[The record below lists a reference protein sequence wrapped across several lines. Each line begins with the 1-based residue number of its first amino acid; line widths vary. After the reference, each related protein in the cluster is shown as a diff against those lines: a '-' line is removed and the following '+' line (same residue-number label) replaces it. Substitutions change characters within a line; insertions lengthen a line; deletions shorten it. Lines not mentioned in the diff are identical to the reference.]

1 MQTEQDSNLSASES
15 QAPSVKQSEAPAQET
30 KSLRDAPEAT
40 NGTDESTHKV
50 EVKSGA
56 SETAPPNRI
65 LPSSLFSSRRP
76 ITFPDACV
84 RIRRLLKN
92 PSDYDVLEA
101 YALFKQATEGDNET
115 PIPNEL
121 DFVGLAKWD
130 AWKNKRG
137 LSSEEAQACYID
149 LVRRLESNN

>member
-30 KSLRDAPEAT
+30 KVKENPGQRLKSLRDAPEAT

-50 EVKSGA
+50 EVK
-56 SETAPPNRI
+56 
-65 LPSSLFSSRRP
+65 